1 MVVDDLSQLCL
12 APTAT
17 IREAMLLL
25 TQNSRRIVLITDDA
39 RRLLG
44 TITDGDIRRAI
55 LDGFSLD
62 SLSSELLTR
71 KIPYYR
77 QPLTALFHTPPEI
90 LKQLMLERDVQQIP
104 LLDENDCVVGLVTLE
119 DVMPSNLQL
128 DAVIMAGG
136 FGTRMRPLTE
146 NLPKPML
153 PIGGQPIMER
163 IIAQLRQ
170 VGIEQ
175 VNVTT
180 YYKPEKIKDHFGN
193 GSEFGVNINYVAED
207 TPLGTAGSLSLLEP
221 PRQTVLVM
229 NGDIL
234 TQVDFRAM
242 LDYHREHRA
251 ALTVAVRQFEMTV
264 PYGVVESHEGFV
276 QRVREKPTYPFMV
289 SAGIYLLEPI
299 TYQSIPHGQ
308 RFDMPDLINNLLQ
321 NGQAVAS
328 FPILEYWLDIG
339 QHADYERAQQDVQDG
354 KVS

>member
-62 SLSSELLTR
+62 SLSSEVLTH
-71 KIPYYR
+71 KNPNYH
-77 QPLTALFHTPPEI
+77 QPLTAPIHTSPEI

-104 LLDENDCVVGLVTLE
+104 LLDEHDCVIGLVTLE
-119 DVMPSNLQL
+119 DLTPSNLPL

-153 PIGGQPIMER
+153 LISGQPIMER
-163 IIAQLRQ
+163 IIAQLHH
-170 VGIEQ
+170 VGIKQ

-180 YYKPEKIKDHFGN
+180 HYKPEKIKDHFSN
-193 GSEFGVNINYVAED
+193 GSEFGININYVVED

-221 PRQTVLVM
+221 PSQTVLVI

-234 TQVDFRAM
+234 TQVDFRAL

-251 ALTVAVRQFEMTV
+251 ALTTAVRQFEMMV
-264 PYGVVESHEGFV
+264 PYGVVESHEGLV
-276 QRVREKPTYPFMV
+276 QRIQEKPTYPLML
-289 SAGIYLLEPI
+289 STGIYLLEPA
-299 TYQSIPHGQ
+299 TYQYIPRGKH
-308 RFDMPDLINNLLQ
+308 FDMPDLINNLIEA
-321 NGQAVAS
+321 GQAVAS
-328 FPILEYWLDIG
+328 FPILEYWLDID
-339 QHADYERAQQDVQDG
+339 QHADYAQAQQDVQDG
-354 KVS
+354 KFF